1 MAGWVPRKEVAEY
14 LQEVKRIVS
23 EGRFTVVR
31 TRKFT
36 DTVAR
41 LSLDAGSDPR
51 EVILGLEVSDY
62 FNGPADDRDRPGEQ
76 LWEFGPHLGQGAVA
90 VRLYVKLKLDRVSDY
105 VVCFGFH
112 EAEKP
117 ITYPF
122 R

>member
-1 MAGWVPRKEVAEY
+1 MRLHILTRNRGDG
-14 LQEVKRIVS
+14 IVLS
-23 EGRFTVVR
+23 VDNTCFVGGC
-31 TRKFT
+31 KFT

-41 LSLDAGSDPR
+41 HSLDASSDPR

-62 FNGPADDRDRPGEQ
+62 FNGPEDDRDRPGEK
-76 LWEFGPHLGQGAVA
+76 LWVFGPELEQGAA
-90 VRLYVKLKLDRVSDY
+90 TVRLYVKLKLDRVNDY

-117 ITYPF
+117 ITYPY

>member
-1 MAGWVPRKEVAEY
+1 MAGWVTRKEVAEY

-23 EGRFTVVR
+23 GGRFTVVR

-41 LSLDAGSDPR
+41 HSLDASSDPR

-62 FNGPADDRDRPGEQ
+62 FNGPQDDRDRPGEK
-76 LWEFGPHLGQGAVA
+76 LW
-90 VRLYVKLKLDRVSDY
+90 DRVNDY